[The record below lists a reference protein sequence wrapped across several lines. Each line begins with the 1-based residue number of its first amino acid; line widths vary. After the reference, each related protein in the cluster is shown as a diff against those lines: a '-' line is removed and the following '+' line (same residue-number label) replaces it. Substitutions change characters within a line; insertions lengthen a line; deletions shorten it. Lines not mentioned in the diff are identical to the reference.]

1 MPFDLDFVKE
11 SHLFPL
17 PWIKVKSNE
26 EDMHKVG
33 DLSLNKNLP
42 RESPI

>member
-1 MPFDLDFVKE
+1 MIRVYIVKT
-11 SHLFPL
+11 
-17 PWIKVKSNE
+17 N

-33 DLSLNKNLP
+33 DLSLKKNLP